1 MVNSYYQ
8 KHKERHRKE
17 ACERYQNLSQEEDK
31 IRIKRLE
38 KDIEALLKKK
48 KKKDI
53 NITWN
58 VKRSCLT
65 TEKKNYLTNKK

>member
-17 ACERYQNLSQEEDK
+17 ACERYQNLSPEEDK

-65 TEKKNYLTNKK
+65 TEKKYYLTNKK

>member
-17 ACERYQNLSQEEDK
+17 ACERYQNLSPEEDK

-58 VKRSCLT
+58 VKISCLT
-65 TEKKNYLTNKK
+65 TEKKYYLTNKK